1 MLCHSRRCVN
11 PVARKTCACGIN
23 PLRKGTAGT
32 RRSGDC
38 SFFCGEYRLA
48 GDMAGGLAPR
58 AEGARRRAPER
69 RPDAEP
75 CAARG
80 VGRACRDGTARH
92 RRYLAPR
99 GGGAPQGMSVPA
111 ATFLRR
117 RHPHPRGRLEAP
129 SVTANGVGDCL
140 CLDCPIGRS
149 PCPRQMGRALSLDVR
164 RSRSPR
170 RFRVSSGRGSAERQ
184 GTRPDV
190 KARRPVART
199 GRMDYGL
206 KR

>member
-38 SFFCGEYRLA
+38 SFFCGEYRF
-48 GDMAGGLAPR
+48 GGGYGR
-58 AEGARRRAPER
+58 G
-69 RPDAEP
+69 P

-80 VGRACRDGTARH
+80 GRAAGDVRPRRDLSPSAASASQR
-92 RRYLAPR
+92 AF
-99 GGGAPQGMSVPA
+99 GGSLCHGKWCS
-111 ATFLRR
+111 
-117 RHPHPRGRLEAP
+117 
-129 SVTANGVGDCL
+129 DCL

-149 PCPRQMGRALSLDVR
+149 LCPRQMGRALSLDVR
-164 RSRSPR
+164 RSPSLR
-170 RFRVSSGRGSAERQ
+170 RFRVSPGRGSAEGQ
-184 GTRPDV
+184 GTGPDV

>member
-1 MLCHSRRCVN
+1 MPQPPLCQSRRAQNVRLWN
-11 PVARKTCACGIN
+11 KSFAE
-23 PLRKGTAGT
+23 
-32 RRSGDC
+32 GDGGNEPEWGLFI
-38 SFFCGEYRLA
+38 FFVGNTVLA

-99 GGGAPQGMSVPA
+99 GGRA
-111 ATFLRR
+111 AGDVRPRR
-117 RHPHPRGRLEAP
+117 DLSP
-129 SVTANGVGDCL
+129 SAASASQRAFEGSLCHGKWCSDCL

-164 RSRSPR
+164 RSPSLR
-170 RFRVSSGRGSAERQ
+170 RFRVSPGRGSAEGQ
-184 GTRPDV
+184 GTGPDV

>member
-38 SFFCGEYRLA
+38 SFFYGEYRLA
-48 GDMAGGLAPR
+48 GDTAGGLAPR

-99 GGGAPQGMSVPA
+99 GGGRA
-111 ATFLRR
+111 AGDVRPRR
-117 RHPHPRGRLEAP
+117 DLSP
-129 SVTANGVGDCL
+129 SAASASQRAFGGSLCHGKWCSDCL

-149 PCPRQMGRALSLDVR
+149 LCPRQMGRALSLDVR
-164 RSRSPR
+164 RSPSLR
-170 RFRVSSGRGSAERQ
+170 RFRVSPGRGSAEGQ
-184 GTRPDV
+184 GTGPDV